1 MWFPFRFFEFGI
13 GMAVGYAMVVY
24 PATLRRIFG
33 DARVAALLLAV
44 AVAMHTAGGWIDAR
58 EGYWD
63 AMGYDVLVGGLAI
76 AIVALVVARP
86 GRVLQSAPA
95 RLVAWIG
102 TLSYAVLIVNGS
114 FFFINNY
121 LILERHQWSL
131 FWWYYIV
138 VLYVPLTIVLAYPL
152 SAVLGLLPKKPAVQV
167 SETPPPML
175 PELQRA

>member
-1 MWFPFRFFEFGI
+1 
-13 GMAVGYAMVVY
+13 
-24 PATLRRIFG
+24 
-33 DARVAALLLAV
+33 
-44 AVAMHTAGGWIDAR
+44 
-58 EGYWD
+58 
-63 AMGYDVLVGGLAI
+63 
-76 AIVALVVARP
+76 
-86 GRVLQSAPA
+86 
-95 RLVAWIG
+95 
-102 TLSYAVLIVNGS
+102 VLIINGS
-114 FFFINNY
+114 FFLINDY